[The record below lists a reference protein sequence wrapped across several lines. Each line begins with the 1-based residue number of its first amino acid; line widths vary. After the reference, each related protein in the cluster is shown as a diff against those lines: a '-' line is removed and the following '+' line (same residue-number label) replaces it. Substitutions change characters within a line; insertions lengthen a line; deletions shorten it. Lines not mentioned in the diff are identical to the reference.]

1 MSELDKNLESQMKKF
16 LELDEQRKKDPTWG
30 QRNAENAL
38 MAMCDFMK
46 VNRAKLD
53 GKLFDKTVA
62 QLQAMNL
69 VRYRSY
75 CREHL
80 LDIGITNV

>member
-1 MSELDKNLESQMKKF
+1 MDKQLESHMKKF
-16 LELDEQRKKDPTWG
+16 LDLDEARKKDPTWG
-30 QRNAENAL
+30 QRNAENEL
-38 MAMCDFMK
+38 MAMCDHMK
-46 VNRAKLD
+46 KNKAHID
-53 GKLFDKTVA
+53 AKLFDKTVA
-62 QLQAMNL
+62 QLQGMNL

>member
-1 MSELDKNLESQMKKF
+1 MSDVDKSLQAQMTKF
-16 LELDEQRKKDPTWG
+16 LDLDEKRKRDPTWG

-38 MAMCDFMK
+38 MQMCEFMK

-53 GKLFDKTVA
+53 GALFEKTVA

>member
-1 MSELDKNLESQMKKF
+1 MPDVDKGLQDQLKKF
-16 LELDEQRKKDPTWG
+16 LDLDEKRKTDPTFG
-30 QRNAENAL
+30 QRNAEGAL
-38 MAMCDFMK
+38 LSLCEFMK
-46 VNRAKLD
+46 SNRTQIDPGA
-53 GKLFDKTVA
+53 FERTVS